1 MHPLNRLQAI
11 LVPAT
16 AGRVEVAGDRVSV
29 SANAAARLQI
39 RYQRKR
45 ADGSYADVVN
55 PDGRLVMLD
64 VPIAVQ
70 K

>member
-1 MHPLNRLQAI
+1 MRPCAIGSTLQ
-11 LVPAT
+11 V
-16 AGRVEVAGDRVSV
+16 
-29 SANAAARLQI
+29 

-45 ADGSYADVVN
+45 ADGRYADVVN
-55 PDGRLVMLD
+55 PDGRLVMLE

>member
-1 MHPLNRLQAI
+1 
-11 LVPAT
+11 
-16 AGRVEVAGDRVSV
+16 VSV
-29 SANAAARLQI
+29 NVAARLQI

-55 PDGRLVMLD
+55 PDGRLVMLE
-64 VPIAVQ
+64 VPIAVR